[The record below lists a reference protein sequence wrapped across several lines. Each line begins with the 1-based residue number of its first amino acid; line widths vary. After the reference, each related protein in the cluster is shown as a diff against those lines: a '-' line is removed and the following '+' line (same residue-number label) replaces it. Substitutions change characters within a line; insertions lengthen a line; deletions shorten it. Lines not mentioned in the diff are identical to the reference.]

1 VIVKQALLWAA
12 LGAAASVVAAP
23 VTDAALKGPRV
34 AQAAERAARIE
45 DASANGVIVQLR
57 HALPNVPEA
66 LTQTPHLAKT
76 LPTSGAW
83 AAVLKASSLQAH
95 ALSVAPDL
103 TRAPDLRPVG
113 AAAQLLTF
121 QRRLTGPEAQALAQQ
136 LAAHPDVAWAVPNTR
151 EQRQQAGP
159 PAQVTTALNPPGD
172 PLFAGP
178 LQQWWLQPVSGS
190 DANAIDLRLRGVPGI
205 QSAWRLASGSA
216 VVAVLDTGITP
227 HPELVGRILPGWD
240 FVSDWDPAAARGYAN
255 DGSGRDSDPSDP
267 GDGVS
272 EADQTADPTRFG
284 KCTAQVSS
292 WHGTII
298 AGMLAGLTDNGQ
310 GVAAMQWAGRV
321 VPVRVAG
328 QCGADVADVVDGMRW
343 AAGLPV
349 AGVPVNANPARIIN
363 MSFGGDA
370 PCNAA
375 YTQAIAELKEAP
387 GGGAVLFAAAGNRS
401 GSVSRPANCP
411 GALAVGALNR
421 DGFKANYA
429 SFGAAVA
436 LTTVGGDDADGV
448 WGELMA
454 DSGLSTITNDGT
466 FKPELGG
473 YARVYGTSFS
483 APIASGVAALML
495 SRNPTLTA
503 AQIEAGLRASARPH
517 VTSPFLSACSAFNP
531 GRCACTTTTCGA
543 GILDAEQALLYAASP
558 DAYVPPAAQAV
569 VLNNDELRRA
579 AALGADRP
587 PLPGAM
593 AAVQED
599 TGGGALSW
607 QQVLALMLVLVGW
620 QAWSRLAR
628 QR

>member
-1 VIVKQALLWAA
+1 LKHALLCVKRVLLCAA
-12 LGAAASVVAAP
+12 LAVQAVAP
-23 VTDAALKGPRV
+23 VAMAADA
-34 AQAAERAARIE
+34 
-45 DASANGVIVQLR
+45 DASANGIIVQLR
-57 HALPNVPEA
+57 RAEPNVPKA
-66 LTQTPHLAKT
+66 LVATPQLAKAQPVT
-76 LPTSGAW
+76 DGWT
-83 AAVLKASSLQAH
+83 AVLKASSLQDGARI
-95 ALSVAPDL
+95 VAPDL
-103 TRAPDLRPVG
+103 TQAPGLKPVG
-113 AAAQLLTF
+113 ASAQLLTF
-121 QRRLTGPEAQALAQQ
+121 QRRLTAAEAQALTQQ
-136 LAAHPDVAWAVPNTR
+136 LALHPDVAWAVPNTR
-151 EQRQQAGP
+151 EQRQQASPPQGP
-159 PAQVTTALNPPGD
+159 IVLNPPGD

-190 DANAIDLRLRGVPGI
+190 DANAIDLRLRGVPGF

-240 FVSDWDPAAARGYAN
+240 FVSDWDPVAARGYAN
-255 DGSGRDSDPSDP
+255 DGNGRDSDPSDP

-272 EADQTADPTRFG
+272 DVDKAADPARFD
-284 KCTAQVSS
+284 KCAPQFSS

-349 AGVPVNANPARIIN
+349 AGVPLNANPARVIN

-375 YTQAIAELKEAP
+375 YTQAITDLKNAP
-387 GGGAVLFAAAGNRS
+387 GGGAVLIAAAGNRS

-411 GALAVGALNR
+411 GAFAVGALNR

-429 SFGAAVA
+429 SFGATVAVI
-436 LTTVGGDDADGV
+436 TVGGDDADGA
-448 WGELMA
+448 WGELLA
-454 DSGLSTITNDGT
+454 DSGLSTITNDGD
-466 FKPELGG
+466 FKPGLGG

-495 SRNPTLTA
+495 SLNPNLTVV
-503 AQIEAGLRASARPH
+503 QIEAGLRASARPH
-517 VTSPFLSACSAFNP
+517 VASPFLSACSAFNP

-543 GILDAEQALLYAASP
+543 GILDAEQALLYATNP
-558 DAYVPPAAQAV
+558 DAYVKPAAQGAV
-569 VLNNDELRRA
+569 LDNDELRRA

-587 PLPGAM
+587 PLPGAV
-593 AAVQED
+593 AVVEGD
-599 TGGGALSW
+599 TGGGALTW
-607 QQVLALMLVLVGW
+607 PQVLLVLLVAAGV
-620 QAWSRLAR
+620 SLVRRR
-628 QR
+628 QPQGMGAQKRR